1 MAFICGSS
9 ATQEDNFDAIWSF
22 PPSPQPKIA
31 RRRHSFC
38 SRSNKDNKN
47 PYSNHGLDKFEALL
61 ADLDGK
67 RQKIYTQKGSE
78 DISLVRFT
86 YSKSNDVQPIVVKIK
101 DHKKQ
106 EKDQQHKV
114 EATKTPILSPEHP
127 VGGNNKA
134 LSISKVVQP
143 EKESFDYKKM
153 FSVDQLKKKLGQWW
167 RPWYSLPFF
176 VIMILVFL
184 IFFGRS
190 FAILCTS
197 IGWYMLPTINA
208 TYEHPKRPRKVV
220 KKEYSRK
227 FSEKTVTSPRS
238 VLSNGPTKTI
248 TSPRSVLNTG
258 PTNDQAH
265 RKSF

>member
-1 MAFICGSS
+1 
-9 ATQEDNFDAIWSF
+9 
-22 PPSPQPKIA
+22 
-31 RRRHSFC
+31 
-38 SRSNKDNKN
+38 
-47 PYSNHGLDKFEALL
+47 
-61 ADLDGK
+61 
-67 RQKIYTQKGSE
+67 
-78 DISLVRFT
+78 
-86 YSKSNDVQPIVVKIK
+86 
-101 DHKKQ
+101 
-106 EKDQQHKV
+106 
-114 EATKTPILSPEHP
+114 
-127 VGGNNKA
+127 
-134 LSISKVVQP
+134 
-143 EKESFDYKKM
+143 M

-184 IFFGRS
+184 VFFGRS

-248 TSPRSVLNTG
+248 TSPRNVLNTG

-265 RKSF
+265 RKSFWLSLKKINVVFLIYFFGLIFGVNFEFCGFVIHVHI